1 MRTCDLFCRVI
12 DNFGDAG
19 IAWRLG
25 LSLTRECG
33 WNVRLIIDDVA
44 TLAAFVPQVDTRL
57 DAQTVDSIGIVRWND
72 AFERT
77 IDTAA
82 DIVIEAFSCYL
93 PEAYEQAV
101 AQAIPTRDVR
111 VFALDYL
118 TAERYAEDSHG
129 LLSPH
134 PRFGYPKTF
143 VFPGFT
149 PKTGG
154 IIYEADLAERIESN
168 RKRRSDILT
177 AIGADPAHPFTLF
190 FFTYP
195 TVPVEAF
202 VRSLAADP
210 RPVQVVL
217 APGEASEMFEQTYR
231 AIDSPA
237 HVRVVRAPMVPQSA
251 FDGVLQSVDCALVRG
266 EDSVMRA
273 QLVGTPLIW
282 TLYPQTEETHVVK
295 LQAFARLYR
304 EHLPEAARDAWMQ
317 IELGLNRGDLNA
329 SAWAQWRDRYDDMR
343 AAATS
348 WRAYLFSQPS
358 LTQRLRSM
366 VSVRR

>member
-25 LSLTRECG
+25 LSLSRECG

-44 TLAAFVPQVDTRL
+44 TLAAFVPQVDARR
-57 DAQTVDSIGIVRWND
+57 DEQTVDSIGIVRWNED
-72 AFERT
+72 FERT
-77 IDTAA
+77 IGESA

-93 PEAYEQAV
+93 PNAYEE
-101 AQAIPTRDVR
+101 AIARANETRSVR
-111 VFALDYL
+111 VVALDYL
-118 TAERYAEDSHG
+118 TAESYAEESHG

-154 IIYEADLAERIESN
+154 IIYEADLRERIQADRS
-168 RKRRSDILT
+168 RRQAILT
-177 AIGADPAHPFTLF
+177 DVGADPSHPFTLF

-195 TVPVEAF
+195 TTPVETF

-210 RPVQVVL
+210 RPIQVVL
-217 APGEASEMFEQTYR
+217 APGEASDTFERTYR
-231 AIDSPA
+231 ELGSPE
-237 HVRVVRAPMVPQSA
+237 HVRLVRAPMVPQSS
-251 FDGVLQSVDCALVRG
+251 FDGLLQSVDCALVRG

-273 QLVGTPLIW
+273 QLVGTPLLW

-295 LQAFARLYR
+295 LRAFARLYR
-304 EHLPEAARDAWMQ
+304 EYLPETAREPWMAM
-317 IELGLNRGDLNA
+317 ELGLNRGDL
-329 SAWAQWRDRYDDMR
+329 SETAWTDWRNRFDEMR
-343 AAATS
+343 VGADS
-348 WRAYLFSQPS
+348 WQRYLFSQSS
-358 LTQRLRSM
+358 LTERL
-366 VSVRR
+366 VRLLRV